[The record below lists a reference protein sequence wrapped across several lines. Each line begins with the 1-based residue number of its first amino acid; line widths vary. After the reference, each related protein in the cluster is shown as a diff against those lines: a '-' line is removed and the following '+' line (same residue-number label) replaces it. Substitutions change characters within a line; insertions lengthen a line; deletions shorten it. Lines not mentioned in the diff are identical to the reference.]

1 MKEERERVRK
11 EYSKE
16 GRSQKHMGFRIDFDV
31 VEILAKVE
39 NKGRLINQL
48 VREWA
53 KAKNRDESGEDIDP
67 AWNQIED
74 QMK

>member
-1 MKEERERVRK
+1 MEEKKERVRK
-11 EYSKE
+11 EYSRGE
-16 GRSQKHMGFRIDFDV
+16 RSQKPMAFRIDNDV
-31 VEILAKVE
+31 VEILAQVR

-48 VREWA
+48 VRDWA
-53 KAKNRDESGEDIDP
+53 RAKNRDESGEDIDP

>member
-1 MKEERERVRK
+1 
-11 EYSKE
+11 
-16 GRSQKHMGFRIDFDV
+16 MGFRIDFDV

-53 KAKNRDESGEDIDP
+53 QAKNRDERDKDTDP
-67 AWNQIED
+67 AWDQIED
-74 QMK
+74 EMK

>member
-1 MKEERERVRK
+1 MKEEKERVRK

-31 VEILAKVE
+31 VEILSKVE

-53 KAKNRDESGEDIDP
+53 KAKNQDERDKDTDP
-67 AWNQIED
+67 AWDQIDDE
-74 QMK
+74 MK